1 MLSLHQLAL
10 SFGSFGRNDPVIPE
24 KPPPQCQGLK
34 TTNFVPYFGYPGNLN
49 VEGILTIYPEIGPDK
64 SALLGAGHFS
74 GVDPACSSG
83 PNPDVNAN
91 SCGIHIHVG
100 TSCGED
106 AGGHYYKTDAD
117 PWSAGYYATESD
129 GTAEVA
135 FALMPGTSSAD
146 ITGKAVIVHDYD
158 GDRIGCALLEMPM
171 PDQVAAPFGK
181 YFSVPADLSDY
192 AKVISGAK
200 ISTTPEKTT
209 IDYMVADVDPACAAG
224 PDLAQSANSCGIHIH
239 AGTSCEQDAL
249 GHYYAVGSDPWGE
262 GYYTAQSATD
272 QYFVYAAGK
281 FSLKAGLD
289 QAAITGKT
297 LIVHD
302 QAGGRTHCAPIH
314 APTGFLGV
322 STFTA
327 YPGYEGNLT
336 HVAGGVQMTHLPEA
350 GSVHVNALLVG
361 VDPRCSEDHDA
372 PNACGIHIHS
382 GYDCADADTIGGHLY
397 AGESDPWSAVAY
409 QVLGPGRPGTGEDM
423 VTVGM
428 SASDLIGRAFV
439 VHDSY
444 GERIACGLV
453 APPAEAC

>member
-10 SFGSFGRNDPVIPE
+10 SFGSFGRDDPVIPE

-34 TTNFVPYFGYPGNLN
+34 TTNFVPYFGYLEAGGNLN

-64 SALLGAGHFS
+64 SALVGVGHFS

-83 PNPDVNAN
+83 PNTGVNAN

-106 AGGHYYKTDAD
+106 AGGHYYNTAAD
-117 PWSAGYYATESD
+117 PWGAGYYTTESD

-146 ITGKAVIVHDYD
+146 ITGKAVIVHDYN
-158 GDRIGCALLEMPM
+158 GGRIGCALLEMPM

-181 YFSVPADLSDY
+181 YFSAPDLSDI
-192 AKVISGAK
+192 AKVMSGAK
-200 ISTTPEKTT
+200 IYTTPEKTV
-209 IDYMVADVDPACAAG
+209 IDYMVVDVDPNCTAG

-249 GHYYAVGSDPWGE
+249 GHYYADSIGSDPWGA
-262 GYYTAQSATD
+262 GYYTAEIENMGQTVFAIGD
-272 QYFVYAAGK
+272 
-281 FSLKAGLD
+281 FSLTAGLD

-297 LIVHD
+297 LIVHN

-327 YPGYEGNLT
+327 CPRAAEVGCPLRLALSMPVECL
-336 HVAGGVQMTHLPEA
+336 GGG
-350 GSVHVNALLVG
+350 GS
-361 VDPRCSEDHDA
+361 
-372 PNACGIHIHS
+372 
-382 GYDCADADTIGGHLY
+382 
-397 AGESDPWSAVAY
+397 W
-409 QVLGPGRPGTGEDM
+409 LG
-423 VTVGM
+423 
-428 SASDLIGRAFV
+428 
-439 VHDSY
+439 
-444 GERIACGLV
+444 
-453 APPAEAC
+453 

>member
-302 QAGGRTHCAPIH
+302 QAGDRTHCAPIH

-327 YPGYEGNLT
+327 CPRAAEVGCALGVPGLAQHACG
-336 HVAGGVQMTHLPEA
+336 VPGGWW
-350 GSVHVNALLVG
+350 LLVG
-361 VDPRCSEDHDA
+361 MMAHWLGAAGNALISARSALLACGWPCAERVSFCRPGVPRLRGQPHPRCGRRPDDA
-372 PNACGIHIHS
+372 PPRGWERPRQ
-382 GYDCADADTIGGHLY
+382 CAPRRRRPAL
-397 AGESDPWSAVAY
+397 
-409 QVLGPGRPGTGEDM
+409 LRGP
-423 VTVGM
+423 
-428 SASDLIGRAFV
+428 
-439 VHDSY
+439 
-444 GERIACGLV
+444 
-453 APPAEAC
+453 